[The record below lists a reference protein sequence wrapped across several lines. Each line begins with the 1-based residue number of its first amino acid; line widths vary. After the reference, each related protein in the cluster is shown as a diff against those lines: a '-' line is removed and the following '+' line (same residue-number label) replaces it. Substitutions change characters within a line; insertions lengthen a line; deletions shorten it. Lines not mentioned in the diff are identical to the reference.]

1 MRIALLVASITIL
14 SAGLAAQPASS
25 LSATVREF
33 VLVDAPVVAL
43 THVQVVDGTGAPAAS
58 DQTIV
63 LRAGRIA
70 AVGPSDTVAV
80 PGGER
85 GNHRRFGMAR
95 LDQHFARLGASPRAP
110 GDLRH
115 LLIGTFA
122 RAQVTAFE
130 A

>member
-33 VLVDAPVVAL
+33 VLVDAPGVAL

-80 PGGER
+80 PGG
-85 GNHRRFGMAR
+85 
-95 LDQHFARLGASPRAP
+95 
-110 GDLRH
+110 
-115 LLIGTFA
+115 
-122 RAQVTAFE
+122 
-130 A
+130 